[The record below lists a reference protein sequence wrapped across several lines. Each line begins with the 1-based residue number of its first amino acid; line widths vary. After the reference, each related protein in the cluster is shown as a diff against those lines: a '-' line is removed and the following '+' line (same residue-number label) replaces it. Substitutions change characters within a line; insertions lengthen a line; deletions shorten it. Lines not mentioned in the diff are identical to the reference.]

1 MDLIE
6 ERDAVS
12 KNNLQVFPVGH
23 SHFTDENTSE
33 VTPEVRCSCRGAPGA
48 RTRDP

>member
-12 KNNLQVFPVGH
+12 KNNLQVFPVEY
-23 SHFTDENTSE
+23 SHFIDEDIGY
-33 VTPEVRCSCRGAPGA
+33 VTPEVRYSCSG
-48 RTRDP
+48 TWN